1 MSEVTTKNSRLDRK
15 ARALANNK
23 NRRTFRAPEEIEAE
37 RALLIRVQ
45 SDDIGAFE
53 ELVNSYQSRI
63 YWIAYNL
70 VGSSEDAE
78 DIAQEAFL
86 RVHRNIER
94 FDLRF
99 NFYTWL
105 YRIVVNLSID
115 RLRRRS
121 KNRALSI
128 DEFPSDPAAMSGGP
142 DADIRNKE
150 LGQRIERVLDSLPA
164 KYKAV
169 IVLRDMQELSC
180 DAIAEIIG
188 CTPAT
193 TRWRLHKARSLFRD
207 KWQCSEI

>member
-1 MSEVTTKNSRLDRK
+1 MSNQTRTETSRLDRK
-15 ARALANNK
+15 ARALANK
-23 NRRTFRAPEEIEAE
+23 KTLRTPEEIAAE
-37 RALLIRVQ
+37 RALIIRVQ
-45 SDDIGAFE
+45 SGEMEAFE
-53 ELVNSYQSRI
+53 ELVNSYQTRV

-78 DIAQEAFL
+78 DIAQEAFI
-86 RVHRNIER
+86 RVHRNVER

-115 RLRRRS
+115 RLRRRG
-121 KNRALSI
+121 KKRALSI
-128 DEFPSDPAAMSGGP
+128 DEFPSDPAAISGGP
-142 DADIRNKE
+142 DADIRNRE
-150 LGQRIERVLDSLPA
+150 LGERIEYVLDSLPA

-207 KWQCSEI
+207 KWQCSEV